1 MSGCRGI
8 CLFVTGWSLLYNN
21 ARNPL
26 WHQLFTWNKSWL
38 LFIRLEKRNQSAIV
52 NKKGMHNSKTKTVST
67 FPWIFI
73 PVHIC
78 NTFILNLALI
88 SLRNCNLSED
98 LGCFHLEQSKIKDSS
113 KLQWSKTNNRRK
125 DIVPIQLLNSGVG
138 YNLFSHL
145 CLIWLSHAGLK
156 DYLIAFQCA
165 CLL

>member
-1 MSGCRGI
+1 
-8 CLFVTGWSLLYNN
+8 
-21 ARNPL
+21 
-26 WHQLFTWNKSWL
+26 
-38 LFIRLEKRNQSAIV
+38 
-52 NKKGMHNSKTKTVST
+52 MHNSKTKTVST

-78 NTFILNLALI
+78 STFILNLALI

-165 CLL
+165 CLLQDQAHNQHVLTLMQGIPDVIRFFTPCPARQ